1 MTLSWIIAGYFL
13 TGLVV
18 LVLFDLLTHRIR
30 KNFKNSAY
38 DAKGQLAEKGNY
50 IGDKQAFLFIALV
63 TYLFWPFVIIGALT
77 GKKKEQ
83 ESQDGKKQE
92 GT

>member
-1 MTLSWIIAGYFL
+1 MTLSWIVAGYFL

-38 DAKGQLAEKGNY
+38 DAKSQLAEKGNY
-50 IGDKQAFLFIALV
+50 IGDRQALFVMAGV

-77 GKKKEQ
+77 GKKREQ
-83 ESQDGKKQE
+83 ESQDGKK
-92 GT
+92 